1 MSLSFSALSALSASS
16 ARAETPVTVRKSKS
30 LAELKAEI
38 AATEEGKKAENQ
50 AGVDELYSSVKPTC
64 KAYGGTV
71 ETAYAKGNAKFYECV
86 SADRAVK
93 KAPASK

>member
-1 MSLSFSALSALSASS
+1 
-16 ARAETPVTVRKSKS
+16 VTVRKSKS